1 MNAVQ
6 LSRRPSTGAELA
18 NIVFGIWVAVSP
30 FVLGF
35 SQNIAG
41 RWSNIAVGIA
51 LVLVSLAGGWADE
64 AFEGL
69 VVPLGAWL
77 FASPFVLGFWNWAFP
92 TNNISMAFV
101 VIAAGAISD
110 ALRPPV
116 ITGDDSGVQV
126 P

>member
-1 MNAVQ
+1 MIAPQ
-6 LSRRPSTGAELA
+6 TSRHPSTGAEIA
-18 NIVFGIWVAVSP
+18 NIVLGIWVAVSP

-41 RWSNIAVGIA
+41 KWSNIAVGIA
-51 LVLVSLAGGWADE
+51 LVLVSLASTWGNE

-69 VVPLGAWL
+69 VVPLGIWL
-77 FASPFVLGFWNWAFP
+77 FASPFVLGFWKWVFLA
-92 TNNISMAFV
+92 NNVSLAFV

-110 ALRPPV
+110 GLRLPEEPHRLG
-116 ITGDDSGVQV
+116 T